1 MSEEKKK
8 KVLTPAQIEIR
19 NQNLLRGREKAKAN
33 ALLRK
38 EKLKHLEELE
48 EKDELQEYESEP
60 PVTVTEPVEDEVKPI
75 PKKVRQKKVKI
86 VENETVTNND
96 SVLLEVDDEPLLKP
110 KVNKNKLEKLQ
121 ELKIKKQELEDL
133 RIEKELE
140 LENELIEREM
150 NEIRNKKLPT
160 KTIQKQEPESE
171 FKPYFRFY

>member
-8 KVLTPAQIEIR
+8 RVLTPAQIEG
-19 NQNLLRGREKAKAN
+19 LKKGREKAKAN

-38 EKLKHLEELE
+38 EKMKRLDELE

-60 PVTVTEPVEDEVKPI
+60 PVTVTEPVEIEVDPK

-86 VENETVTNND
+86 ETVTNDD
-96 SVLLEVDDEPLLKP
+96 SVPLEVDDEPLLKP

-121 ELKIKKQELEDL
+121 ELKRKKQELEDL

-160 KTIQKQEPESE
+160 KTIQKQEPEPE